1 MSASF
6 DATEHWRVDHEAGV
20 TLVDEIL
27 SPQSA
32 PKVGDTPSW
41 TLNFRGGTGVP
52 TDFHDRFDAIFEFA
66 EYAGLY
72 ASNIMSGNHLVYAE
86 QISASN
92 ESLLVALR
100 PPADSP
106 TLRGVWGL
114 VNDVSD
120 ETDMPQTKWRLDVSL
135 EYIAPL
141 SKYADHAAVREAHEK
156 QGFH

>member
-6 DATEHWRVDHEAGV
+6 DATEHWRVDHEAGTTV
-20 TLVDEIL
+20 IDKVL
-27 SPQSA
+27 SAQPA
-32 PKVGDTPSW
+32 PKVGDAPTW

-52 TDFHDRFDAIFEFA
+52 TAFKERFDAIFAFHED
-66 EYAGLY
+66 AGVY
-72 ASNIMSGNHLVYAE
+72 ASRVMSGNHLVYTE
-86 QISASN
+86 QIADGD

-100 PPADSP
+100 PPDGKP

-120 ETDMPQTKWRLDVSL
+120 ETNKPQTSWRLDLSL

-141 SKYADHAAVREAHEK
+141 DRYADHAAVREAHERR
-156 QGFH
+156 GFH